1 MNCGVATVDLSTLS
15 AMAVWKAVQAINE
28 KLGGDGTEMLEASQL
43 KGSQLDDA

>member
-1 MNCGVATVDLSTLS
+1 
-15 AMAVWKAVQAINE
+15 MALWKAVQAINE